1 MTGGYRRMTQLAQTA
16 EDIEAEIKACREKLA
31 NMRPSLEKQ
40 KIMAHVVRLRLKAS
54 AKRWFVKVPKPH
66 RPF

>member
-1 MTGGYRRMTQLAQTA
+1 MTTRRDQTA
-16 EDIEAEIKACREKLA
+16 EDIDAEIKACREKIA

-40 KIMAHVVRLRLKAS
+40 KILAHLARLRLRLS
-54 AKRWFVKVPKPH
+54 AKRWVAKVSTLH